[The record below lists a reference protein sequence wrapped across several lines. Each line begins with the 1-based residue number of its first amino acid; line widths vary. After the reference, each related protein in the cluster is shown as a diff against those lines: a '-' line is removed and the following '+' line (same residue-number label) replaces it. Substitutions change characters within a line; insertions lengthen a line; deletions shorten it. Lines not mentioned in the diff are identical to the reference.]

1 MKAGYVLGLFA
12 ATVLYQVGIPAA
24 MIARRERVLREG
36 DVIRIRTAP
45 VDPYD
50 AFRGRY
56 VRLGMNN
63 WTLPLADEDGKA
75 RTGRWI
81 YMTFTNDVE
90 GFSAPAAVRVQP
102 PAAGP
107 YLCIRARVAPG
118 GVVYARPPFDRY
130 YLEEHRAPAA
140 ETAYRDATARTNRDA
155 HVVVRV
161 LGGQGVLEDL
171 VIAGKSAR
179 EIGR

>member
-12 ATVLYQVGIPAA
+12 ATVLYQVGMPAA
-24 MIARRERVLREG
+24 MIVSRERVLRDGE
-36 DVIRIRTAP
+36 VIRIRTAP

-56 VRLGMNN
+56 VWLGMNT
-63 WTLPLADEDGKA
+63 WTLPLAEGAGKA
-75 RTGRWI
+75 RTGRWV

-90 GFSAPAAVRVQP
+90 GFSAPAAVQVQP
-102 PAAGP
+102 PAEGT
-107 YLCIRARVAPG
+107 YLRVRARVAPG
-118 GVVYARPPFDRY
+118 GMVYARPPFDRY

-140 ETAYRDATARTNRDA
+140 EAAYRAANTRTNRDA

-161 LGGQGVLEDL
+161 LDGRGVLEDL
-171 VIAGKSAR
+171 VIAGKSVQ

>member
-1 MKAGYVLGLFA
+1 MKSGYVMALFA
-12 ATVLYQVGIPAA
+12 AAVLYQVGLPAA
-24 MIARRERVLREG
+24 MIAGRERVLRQGE
-36 DVIRIRTAP
+36 VIRIRTAP

-56 VRLGMNN
+56 VWLGMNT
-63 WTLPLADEDGKA
+63 WTLPVTDEGGKA
-75 RTGRWI
+75 RTGRWV

-90 GFSAPAAVRVQP
+90 GFSAPAAVRVRP
-102 PAAGP
+102 PDAGP
-107 YLCIRARVAPG
+107 YLRIRARVAPG
-118 GVVYARPPFDRY
+118 GVVYARPPFERY

-140 ETAYRDATARTNRDA
+140 EAAYRTANTRTNRDA

-161 LGGQGVLEDL
+161 LGGRGVLEDL
-171 VIAGKSAR
+171 VIAGQSAK